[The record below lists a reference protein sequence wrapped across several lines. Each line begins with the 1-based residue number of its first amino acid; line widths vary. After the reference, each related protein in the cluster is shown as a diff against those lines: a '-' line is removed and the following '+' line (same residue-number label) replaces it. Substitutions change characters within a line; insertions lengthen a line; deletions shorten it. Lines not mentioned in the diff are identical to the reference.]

1 MFSTELAYEHDD
13 TTFEDSF
20 VPGSPSLGSVS
31 DVDSISTASDD
42 ESGGQSVLLLPIIPG
57 DYNNLSSL

>member
-20 VPGSPSLGSVS
+20 VPSSPCLGSDS

-42 ESGGQSVLLLPIIPG
+42 ESGGQIRLLAIIPG